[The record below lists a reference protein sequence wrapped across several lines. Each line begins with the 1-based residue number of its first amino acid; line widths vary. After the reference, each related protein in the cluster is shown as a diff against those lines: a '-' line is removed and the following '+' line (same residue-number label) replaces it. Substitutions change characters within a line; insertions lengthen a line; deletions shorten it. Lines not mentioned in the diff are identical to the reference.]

1 VAPLD
6 ELPKAATETVVTESK
21 AAEATEPMAANQAAV
36 EVRSIEVVQPV
47 GAVAALTP
55 SSPAA
60 MADTQ
65 EAKLEMQKVS
75 AIASPEPQAPAPSP
89 EAQAPV
95 PSPEPQAPAPSPES
109 QAPAPSPEDIRLSIE
124 KAGLELIETS
134 KQVDADPG
142 AVQVKPRV
150 VRKRKPLAKMEEEPL
165 QMVETSRKE

>member
-1 VAPLD
+1 VVA
-6 ELPKAATETVVTESK
+6 ESK
-21 AAEATEPMAANQAAV
+21 AAEATEPVAANQADV
-36 EVRSIEVVQPV
+36 EVRSIEVTQPIE
-47 GAVAALTP
+47 AVAALLP
-55 SSPAA
+55 SSPTP

-65 EAKLEMQKVS
+65 EAKPETRDVS
-75 AIASPEPQAPAPSP
+75 ANASLEP
-89 EAQAPV
+89 
-95 PSPEPQAPAPSPES
+95 

>member
-1 VAPLD
+1 VEPLD
-6 ELPKAATETVVTESK
+6 ELPKAAIETVVAESK
-21 AAEATEPMAANQAAV
+21 AAEATEPVAANQAAV
-36 EVRSIEVVQPV
+36 EVRSIEVTQPIE
-47 GAVAALTP
+47 AVAALLPTSPTP
-55 SSPAA
+55 
-60 MADTQ
+60 MTDTQ
-65 EAKLEMQKVS
+65 EAKPETRDVS
-75 AIASPEPQAPAPSP
+75 ANASLEP
-89 EAQAPV
+89 
-95 PSPEPQAPAPSPES
+95 

>member
-1 VAPLD
+1 
-6 ELPKAATETVVTESK
+6 
-21 AAEATEPMAANQAAV
+21 
-36 EVRSIEVVQPV
+36 
-47 GAVAALTP
+47 
-55 SSPAA
+55 

-65 EAKLEMQKVS
+65 EAKPETRDVS
-75 AIASPEPQAPAPSP
+75 ANASLEP
-89 EAQAPV
+89 
-95 PSPEPQAPAPSPES
+95 

>member
-1 VAPLD
+1 
-6 ELPKAATETVVTESK
+6 
-21 AAEATEPMAANQAAV
+21 
-36 EVRSIEVVQPV
+36 
-47 GAVAALTP
+47 
-55 SSPAA
+55 

-75 AIASPEPQAPAPSP
+75 AIASPEAQAPVPSP

-95 PSPEPQAPAPSPES
+95 PSPEP

>member
-1 VAPLD
+1 MAPLD

-47 GAVAALTP
+47 GAVVALTP

-75 AIASPEPQAPAPSP
+75 AIASPEPQAPVPSP

-95 PSPEPQAPAPSPES
+95 PSPELQPPG
-109 QAPAPSPEDIRLSIE
+109 PSPEDIRLSIE

-134 KQVDADPG
+134 KQVDADSG
-142 AVQVKPRV
+142 AVQAKPRV
-150 VRKRKPLAKMEEEPL
+150 VRKRKPLAKTEEEPL

>member
-1 VAPLD
+1 VEPLD
-6 ELPKAATETVVTESK
+6 ELPKAAIETVVAESK
-21 AAEATEPMAANQAAV
+21 AAEATEPVAANQADV
-36 EVRSIEVVQPV
+36 EVRSIEVTQPIE
-47 GAVAALTP
+47 AVAALLP
-55 SSPAA
+55 SSPTP
-60 MADTQ
+60 MTDTQ
-65 EAKLEMQKVS
+65 EAKPETREVS
-75 AIASPEPQAPAPSP
+75 ANASLEPQAPAPSP
-89 EAQAPV
+89 ELQAPAPSPELQAPV
-95 PSPEPQAPAPSPES
+95 PSPES